1 MRFSEG
7 GASVVSAVHRE
18 FLRSLSQQ
26 ERTLLVLRE
35 ELYEGSWDEMQVD
48 LEARLKKGP
57 HVYELAEIIE
67 ADIDRIKRLVSYEQ
81 SHDIDLGEYLEDEE

>member
-1 MRFSEG
+1 MSYGEG

-18 FLRSLSQQ
+18 FLRNLPPQ

-35 ELYEGSWDEMQVD
+35 ALYEGSWDEMKVD

-67 ADIDRIKRLVSYEQ
+67 ADIERIQRLVFYEQ